1 MRPAA
6 GRIVSICD
14 SLLLAE
20 VADGLLADPPHA
32 AKRLGAGLG
41 HAVGDGFRG
50 DWRHAPEEPDSVE
63 QLEGL
68 DGDGLERPL
77 RVLADE

>member
-6 GRIVSICD
+6 GRIVSVCD

-41 HAVGDGFRG
+41 HAV
-50 DWRHAPEEPDSVE
+50 VE
-63 QLEGL
+63 VFG
-68 DGDGLERPL
+68 
-77 RVLADE
+77 

>member
-20 VADGLLADPPHA
+20 MADGLLADPPHA
-32 AKRLGAGLG
+32 AERLSAGLS
-41 HAVGDGFRG
+41 HTMGDNLRG
-50 DWRHAPEEPDSVE
+50 DRRHAPEEAEGIE
-63 QLEGL
+63 QLERL